1 MDEAAV
7 WAEYERL
14 GYGQGW
20 VFAMTP
26 LANLATAKAI
36 VVGLNPGG
44 DDDQGHWESSNG
56 NAYFTGR
63 WIPGSDRLTV
73 IQTQMAALHQ
83 LLSLGP
89 DDVFAGQ
96 FIPFRSVNIRALAHP
111 TEAFGFALK
120 LWTWVIRQTPANL
133 YLCLGKD
140 AAYNIASLLH
150 AEPDGRWLSGWGNTT
165 ISRYVSTSGKVVVK
179 LPHLSRYLLFS
190 MGPEQVAMARQA
202 ILTASRPAGLPPEAP
217 YSGG

>member
-1 MDEAAV
+1 MDEALV

-14 GYGQGW
+14 GYDQGW

-26 LANLATAKAI
+26 LANLATARAI

-44 DDDQGHWESSNG
+44 DDDQGIWESSNR

-63 WIPGSDRLTV
+63 WIPGSDSLMP
-73 IQTQMAALHQ
+73 IQTQIAALHE
-83 LLSLGP
+83 LLHLGP

-96 FIPFRSVNIRALAHP
+96 FIPFRSVSLNTLAHQ

-120 LWTWVIRQTPANL
+120 LWTWVISQTPANL
-133 YLCLGKD
+133 YLCLGK
-140 AAYNIASLLH
+140 AVAYNIASLLD
-150 AEPDGRWLSGWGNTT
+150 AKLDGCWPSGWGTT
-165 ISRYVSTSGKVVVK
+165 TVGRYVSASGKVVVE

-190 MGPEQVAMARQA
+190 MGPDKLQMAKAA
-202 ILTASRPAGLPPEAP
+202 ILSAARPPSSDGR
-217 YSGG
+217 SQD